1 MNKEKEEQQAMK
13 DNSTEKRENAMM
25 EEILKHQRI
34 DVSKLNIKSIKSIKE
49 NLSKVS
55 KRIYQKIYQS
65 IKLLIYQKSC
75 IKVSKTR
82 KVDIS
87 KFDT

>member
-1 MNKEKEEQQAMK
+1 MK

-49 NLSKVS
+49 NLSKNLS
-55 KRIYQKIYQS
+55 KHQNFDISKVMYQS
-65 IKLLIYQKSC
+65 IKNLG
-75 IKVSKTR
+75 IK
-82 KVDIS
+82 
-87 KFDT
+87 F